1 MKTIAH
7 MIDMATTLFCAHE
20 WASRHEPA
28 RWYLEC
34 VKCRATTPGIE
45 IGPRGQRRA
54 QAEPRRVLIP
64 LARPTARA
72 A

>member
-1 MKTIAH
+1 MQTIAH
-7 MIDMATTLFCAHE
+7 LIDAATTFFCAHE

-45 IGPRGQRRA
+45 IGRHRNPRS
-54 QAEPRRVLIP
+54 QAEPHGGLVP
-64 LARPTARA
+64 LARPSARA